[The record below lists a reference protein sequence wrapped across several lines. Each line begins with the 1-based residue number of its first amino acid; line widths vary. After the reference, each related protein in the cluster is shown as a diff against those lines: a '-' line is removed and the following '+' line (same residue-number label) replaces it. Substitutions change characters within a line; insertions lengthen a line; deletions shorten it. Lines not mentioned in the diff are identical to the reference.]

1 MAGTVDFFAKLRKR
15 MERSSYASQIRLV
28 VLLLFFFLVVLNLQI
43 TYLFE
48 QTKRRLNQEL
58 ESRMGLAASVVQQH
72 WAATV
77 AKEKER
83 KGEFLLGEEDVAFL
97 QAWAGQSG
105 LDRLLILRREGKSL
119 SIEAKGTAFSRSVPF
134 SGEESEGILEQA
146 WKGAVVSTPL
156 QRDPEKRYYRALFA
170 PIQRPGQGI
179 VALVGVVAPA
189 DFLGNISR
197 LSSYIFC
204 GFLVGIP
211 AALLI
216 SLFFIDF
223 VLRPYRRLSSAT
235 PSLSAKGD
243 SSPDVEAIVS
253 TYERI
258 IQSLREQE
266 LELARLYQVEQKR
279 AQDLE
284 SYQRYLL
291 SNISSGVISLD
302 SGLRIQV
309 CNEVARGILGLPE
322 SGVQGYDAR
331 EVFARM
337 PELLSLLQE
346 SLGEGKIFRR
356 RELRIEREGAD
367 SSWIGVSSSLLRD
380 EAGVL
385 GGAIF
390 LLIDLTEIRGLQ
402 EQMRIKE
409 NLAALGEMSAGI
421 AHEFRNS
428 LSALLAQCRLLQR
441 RLPEEEGGRKT
452 LAEMVE
458 EILALERVIQ
468 NFLKFAR
475 PQELKVQPLDLAEFL
490 REIGASFAEPL
501 AEARIKMI
509 IGPGTDAFIQADPL
523 TLRQAIVNLIQ
534 NAQEAMP
541 EGGELA
547 ISVQIQ
553 RKSQGWKRGKDLS
566 REKGFARISVVDNGR
581 GMGDEEKKKAFLP
594 FFTTKEKG
602 TGLGLALVQKAI
614 VGMGGKIEVE
624 GEMGKGCAFHLYLPL
639 VPLTEKKGS
648 G

>member
-1 MAGTVDFFAKLRKR
+1 
-15 MERSSYASQIRLV
+15 
-28 VLLLFFFLVVLNLQI
+28 
-43 TYLFE
+43 
-48 QTKRRLNQEL
+48 
-58 ESRMGLAASVVQQH
+58 
-72 WAATV
+72 
-77 AKEKER
+77 
-83 KGEFLLGEEDVAFL
+83 
-97 QAWAGQSG
+97 
-105 LDRLLILRREGKSL
+105 
-119 SIEAKGTAFSRSVPF
+119 
-134 SGEESEGILEQA
+134 
-146 WKGAVVSTPL
+146 
-156 QRDPEKRYYRALFA
+156 
-170 PIQRPGQGI
+170 
-179 VALVGVVAPA
+179 
-189 DFLGNISR
+189 
-197 LSSYIFC
+197 
-204 GFLVGIP
+204 
-211 AALLI
+211 
-216 SLFFIDF
+216 

-235 PSLSAKGD
+235 PSLSVKGD

-302 SGLRIQV
+302 SGFRIQV

-490 REIGASFAEPL
+490 RELGASFAEPL

-523 TLRQAIVNLIQ
+523 ALRQAIVNLIQ

-602 TGLGLALVQKAI
+602 TGLGLALVQRAI

-624 GEMGKGCAFHLYLPL
+624 SELGKGCAFHLYLPL
-639 VPLTEKKGS
+639 VPLTEGKGS

>member
-1 MAGTVDFFAKLRKR
+1 
-15 MERSSYASQIRLV
+15 
-28 VLLLFFFLVVLNLQI
+28 
-43 TYLFE
+43 
-48 QTKRRLNQEL
+48 
-58 ESRMGLAASVVQQH
+58 
-72 WAATV
+72 
-77 AKEKER
+77 KEKER
-83 KGEFLLGEEDVAFL
+83 KGEFLLGEEDIAFL

-119 SIEAKGTAFSRSVPF
+119 SIEAKGTAFSMSVPF
-134 SGEESEGILEQA
+134 SGGESEGILEQA

-156 QRDPEKRYYRALFA
+156 QRDPERRYYRALFA

-197 LSSYIFC
+197 LSSYIFY

-253 TYERI
+253 TYKRI

-302 SGLRIQV
+302 SGFRIQV

-490 REIGASFAEPL
+490 RELGASFAEPL

-523 TLRQAIVNLIQ
+523 ALRQAIVNLIQ

-566 REKGFARISVVDNGR
+566 REKGFARISVVDNGK
-581 GMGDEEKKKAFLP
+581 GMDDEEKKKAFLP

-602 TGLGLALVQKAI
+602 TGLGLALVQRAI

-624 GEMGKGCAFHLYLPL
+624 SELGKGCAFHLYLPL
-639 VPLTEKKGS
+639 VPLTEGKGS

>member
-1 MAGTVDFFAKLRKR
+1 
-15 MERSSYASQIRLV
+15 
-28 VLLLFFFLVVLNLQI
+28 
-43 TYLFE
+43 
-48 QTKRRLNQEL
+48 
-58 ESRMGLAASVVQQH
+58 
-72 WAATV
+72 
-77 AKEKER
+77 
-83 KGEFLLGEEDVAFL
+83 
-97 QAWAGQSG
+97 
-105 LDRLLILRREGKSL
+105 
-119 SIEAKGTAFSRSVPF
+119 
-134 SGEESEGILEQA
+134 
-146 WKGAVVSTPL
+146 
-156 QRDPEKRYYRALFA
+156 
-170 PIQRPGQGI
+170 
-179 VALVGVVAPA
+179 
-189 DFLGNISR
+189 
-197 LSSYIFC
+197 
-204 GFLVGIP
+204 
-211 AALLI
+211 
-216 SLFFIDF
+216 
-223 VLRPYRRLSSAT
+223 
-235 PSLSAKGD
+235 
-243 SSPDVEAIVS
+243 
-253 TYERI
+253 
-258 IQSLREQE
+258 
-266 LELARLYQVEQKR
+266 
-279 AQDLE
+279 
-284 SYQRYLL
+284 
-291 SNISSGVISLD
+291 VISLD

-458 EILALERVIQ
+458 EILTLERVIQ

-490 REIGASFAEPL
+490 REIGASVAEPL

-523 TLRQAIVNLIQ
+523 GLRQAIVNLIQ

-566 REKGFARISVVDNGR
+566 REKGFARISVMDNGR

-602 TGLGLALVQKAI
+602 TGLGLALVQRAI

-624 GEMGKGCAFHLYLPL
+624 SELGKGCAFHLYLPL
-639 VPLTEKKGS
+639 VPLTEGKGR